1 MATPASTSGAAAAS
15 STPSSGAPAPI
26 VPAPDAATMPATDA
40 LARVQAFADDA
51 MRTVSDAAHSLADH
65 AGRLAD
71 DSQQF
76 VREHP
81 ASTLGSAFALC
92 LGLGVLLGL
101 RD

>member
-1 MATPASTSGAAAAS
+1 MAPSAPTSGA
-15 STPSSGAPAPI
+15 API

-51 MRTVSDAAHSLADH
+51 MRTLSDAAHSLADH
-65 AGRLAD
+65 ATRLSD

-81 ASTLGSAFALC
+81 GSTLGSAFALSVG
-92 LGLGVLLGL
+92 LGLLLGL